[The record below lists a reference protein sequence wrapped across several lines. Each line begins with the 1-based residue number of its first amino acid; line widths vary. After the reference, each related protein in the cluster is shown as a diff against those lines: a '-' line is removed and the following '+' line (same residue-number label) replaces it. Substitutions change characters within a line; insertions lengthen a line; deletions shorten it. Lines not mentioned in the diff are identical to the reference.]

1 MKDKRQQLYTD
12 PYFEK
17 GHWGLKIRQTLVAL
31 LGWIGVIVPVTITAT
46 ALWAQSD
53 PRISHLW
60 AYPEGIFEIKF
71 LAAVLLFA
79 FAMAGLFAV
88 SMTIIQNRRRD
99 RLAEQWPTFN
109 PINQRKRESR
119 LEKFMTDRFGDE
131 EFRENVKYYEVEPE
145 QNLDTDEIHHLYQEA
160 NLDDLNKD

>member
-1 MKDKRQQLYTD
+1 M
-12 PYFEK
+12 
-17 GHWGLKIRQTLVAL
+17 
-31 LGWIGVIVPVTITAT
+31 IVPVVITAT

-53 PRISHLW
+53 PRVPHLW
-60 AYPEGIFEIKF
+60 TDPEGSFEITF
-71 LAAVLLFA
+71 LAAVLLYSL
-79 FAMAGLFAV
+79 AMARLFAV
-88 SMTIIQNRRRD
+88 SMTIIQNRRRE

-145 QNLDTDEIHHLYQEA
+145 QNLDTDEIHRLYQKA
-160 NLDDLNKD
+160 NLDDLNKE

>member
-1 MKDKRQQLYTD
+1 M
-12 PYFEK
+12 
-17 GHWGLKIRQTLVAL
+17 
-31 LGWIGVIVPVTITAT
+31 
-46 ALWAQSD
+46 
-53 PRISHLW
+53 
-60 AYPEGIFEIKF
+60 
-71 LAAVLLFA
+71 LFA

-160 NLDDLNKD
+160 NLDDLNKE

>member
-1 MKDKRQQLYTD
+1 
-12 PYFEK
+12 
-17 GHWGLKIRQTLVAL
+17 
-31 LGWIGVIVPVTITAT
+31 
-46 ALWAQSD
+46 
-53 PRISHLW
+53 
-60 AYPEGIFEIKF
+60 
-71 LAAVLLFA
+71 
-79 FAMAGLFAV
+79 MAGLFAV

>member
-1 MKDKRQQLYTD
+1 
-12 PYFEK
+12 
-17 GHWGLKIRQTLVAL
+17 
-31 LGWIGVIVPVTITAT
+31 
-46 ALWAQSD
+46 
-53 PRISHLW
+53 
-60 AYPEGIFEIKF
+60 
-71 LAAVLLFA
+71 
-79 FAMAGLFAV
+79 MAGLFAV

-160 NLDDLNKD
+160 NLDDLNKE

>member
-1 MKDKRQQLYTD
+1 
-12 PYFEK
+12 
-17 GHWGLKIRQTLVAL
+17 
-31 LGWIGVIVPVTITAT
+31 
-46 ALWAQSD
+46 
-53 PRISHLW
+53 
-60 AYPEGIFEIKF
+60 
-71 LAAVLLFA
+71 
-79 FAMAGLFAV
+79 MAGLFAV

-119 LEKFMTDRFGDE
+119 LEKFMTDRFGNE

-160 NLDDLNKD
+160 NLDDLNKE

>member
-1 MKDKRQQLYTD
+1 
-12 PYFEK
+12 
-17 GHWGLKIRQTLVAL
+17 
-31 LGWIGVIVPVTITAT
+31 
-46 ALWAQSD
+46 
-53 PRISHLW
+53 
-60 AYPEGIFEIKF
+60 
-71 LAAVLLFA
+71 
-79 FAMAGLFAV
+79 MAGLFAV

-99 RLAEQWPTFN
+99 HLAEQWPTFN

-160 NLDDLNKD
+160 NLDDLNKE